1 MNPHDLLKLAG
12 GVLALAMYVPMIL
25 EIIRA
30 RGAGQS
36 FATWGLWAVLDI
48 ILTITLW
55 QQHGNYLL
63 SLGFAVGGV
72 ALAVVLLAQG
82 SWKWSRFE
90 TVIALMVLA
99 SLAVWQFSG
108 PRNATIAVT
117 TAATGGG
124 QGLGGLHR
132 GQPARLLRRHGDDRG
147 GTPRSGGLHR
157 PVRAD
162 GRGVLLETRH
172 EGTGLICLDVDMSGR
187 DCLNLSV
194 AWLHNRTSTEQKR

>member
-1 MNPHDLLKLAG
+1 MSGGNRRVMNGHDLLKLAG
-12 GVLALAMYVPMIL
+12 GVLAMALYVPMIV
-25 EIIRA
+25 EIVRA
-30 RGAGQS
+30 RGAGQN

-72 ALAVVLLAQG
+72 VLAAVLLAQG
-82 SWKWSRFE
+82 SWKWGRFE

-117 TAATGGG
+117 TAVYIAGVPGFVDMLR
-124 QGLGGLHR
+124 QP
-132 GQPARLLRRHGDDRG
+132 QPAAAKLWVGFTVANLLAFFG
-147 GTPRSGGLHR
+147 GTAMTVEERLVP
-157 PVRAD
+157 AAFT
-162 GRGVLLETRH
+162 VLCALMV
-172 EGTGLICLDVDMSGR
+172 GACWWP
-187 DCLNLSV
+187 
-194 AWLHNRTSTEQKR
+194 AKK

>member
-1 MNPHDLLKLAG
+1 MNPHDFLKLAG
-12 GVLALAMYVPMIL
+12 GVLACALYLPMIL
-25 EIIRA
+25 EIVRA

-36 FATWGLWAVLDI
+36 IATWGLWAVLDT

-82 SWKWSRFE
+82 SWKWGRFE

-108 PRNATIAVT
+108 PRHATIAVT
-117 TAATGGG
+117 TAVCIAGVPGFVEMLR
-124 QGLGGLHR
+124 QP
-132 GQPARLLRRHGDDRG
+132 QPAAAKLWAGFTVANLLAYFG
-147 GTPRSGGLHR
+147 GTAMTVEERLVP
-157 PVRAD
+157 AAF
-162 GRGVLLETRH
+162 
-172 EGTGLICLDVDMSGR
+172 TGLCGLMF
-187 DCLNLSV
+187 V
-194 AWLHNRTSTEQKR
+194 ACWSPAKK

>member
-1 MNPHDLLKLAG
+1 MNGHDLLKLAG
-12 GVLALAMYVPMIL
+12 GVLALTMYVPMIV

-36 FATWGLWAVLDI
+36 FATWGLWAVLDT

-72 ALAVVLLAQG
+72 ALAAVLLAQG
-82 SWKWSRFE
+82 TWKWGWFE

-108 PRNATIAVT
+108 PRNATLAVT
-117 TAATGGG
+117 TAVCLAGAPGFVDMLR
-124 QGLGGLHR
+124 QP
-132 GQPARLLRRHGDDRG
+132 QPAAATLWAGFTVANLLAFFG
-147 GTPRSGGLHR
+147 GTAMTVEERLVP
-157 PVRAD
+157 AAF
-162 GRGVLLETRH
+162 
-172 EGTGLICLDVDMSGR
+172 TGLCALMV
-187 DCLNLSV
+187 V
-194 AWLHNRTSTEQKR
+194 ACWWPAKK